1 MKDKKLKAKLSPL
14 QAYMSPT
21 PALAKKLGDSLL
33 GVSTMVTASAIG
45 ADMDWLSYLSLFI
58 GVVGKFMTNMF
69 SVPKS
74 KD

>member
-1 MKDKKLKAKLSPL
+1 MENKTLKEKLNPL

-69 SVPKS
+69 TTNTK
-74 KD
+74 K

>member
-1 MKDKKLKAKLSPL
+1 MKNKELKEKLNPL
-14 QAYMSPT
+14 QAYMAPT

-69 SVPKS
+69 TTT
-74 KD
+74 KDN

>member
-1 MKDKKLKAKLSPL
+1 MENKTLKEKLNPL
-14 QAYMSPT
+14 QAYMLPT

-69 SVPKS
+69 TTNTK
-74 KD
+74 K

>member
-14 QAYMSPT
+14 QVYMSPT

-58 GVVGKFMTNMF
+58 GVIGKFMTNMF
-69 SVPKS
+69 TINK
-74 KD
+74 

>member
-1 MKDKKLKAKLSPL
+1 MKDKKIKTKLNPL

-69 SVPKS
+69 TINK
-74 KD
+74 